1 MRILNSFYPFC
12 LYQPIFKHLEA
23 SLISGWFI
31 AKFFLTV
38 GFGDALQLVL
48 LLDGVTVGRSF
59 GGVYQFIGEAFGDGL
74 DVSEG
79 GFPGAGDQEPNGL
92 INAAERRH
100 VDGLT
105 TDSSCSSNASGV
117 FPRPAVDDSVRN
129 DLQRVLAGKEMNDFE
144 GVFDDTNGHQFLAV
158 V

>member
-1 MRILNSFYPFC
+1 MKQKMKEFDSFDTFC

-23 SLISGWFI
+23 SLVSGWFI
-31 AKFFLTV
+31 ANFCLLTV

-59 GGVYQFIGEAFGDGL
+59 GGVDQFVSEAFGDGF
-74 DVSEG
+74 DISEG

-92 INAAERRH
+92 IHAAERRH

-117 FPRPAVDDSVRN
+117 FPRPAVNDSVRN

-144 GVFDDTNGHQFLAV
+144 GVFDDTNGH
-158 V
+158 